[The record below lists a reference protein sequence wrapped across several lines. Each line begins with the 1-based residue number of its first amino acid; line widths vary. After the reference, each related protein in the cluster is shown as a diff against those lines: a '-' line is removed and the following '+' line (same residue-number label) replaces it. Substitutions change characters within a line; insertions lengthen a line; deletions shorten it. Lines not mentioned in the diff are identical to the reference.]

1 LINFPNL
8 SEKECSTINFE
19 NIFTNVLSMAEG
31 FELVSN
37 DGVAFKADWLV
48 VKQSNTLKTM
58 LESFGIDKNSENL
71 ESIPL
76 PKINSKVLGKILQ
89 YCNHHRNDPP
99 YDETKPFLPDFI
111 TNWDAEFFDVDTTFL
126 ILLAEAANYLDIK
139 SLSDALSYILISIMK
154 GRSRDFVLRALSAA
168 SNNIFKRQSEA
179 MEQTVYFFKHNMIF
193 FNLFRF
199 LLETQ
204 PKLTA
209 ELTEK

>member
-1 LINFPNL
+1 
-8 SEKECSTINFE
+8 
-19 NIFTNVLSMAEG
+19 MAEG

-111 TNWDAEFFDVDTTFL
+111 TNWDAEFFNVDTTFL

-154 GRSRDFVLRALSAA
+154 DSCWKLNLNSPQSSLKRISVCDTQIAA
-168 SNNIFKRQSEA
+168 FDQ
-179 MEQTVYFFKHNMIF
+179 MC
-193 FNLFRF
+193 
-199 LLETQ
+199 
-204 PKLTA
+204 
-209 ELTEK
+209 